1 MEKLAEV
8 CRASEGLSL
17 ATPYKQVDVTYTTNV
32 EEATRWW
39 EELTSRGGEGKV
51 VKPLEFVVRGRRGL
65 TQPPPESRRKKKQL
79 LVVDRSFDIR
89 TYQEITELPKILQ
102 N

>member
-8 CRASEGLSL
+8 CRASDGLLL

-39 EELTSRGGEGKV
+39 EELTSRGGEGMV
-51 VKPLEFVVRGRRGL
+51 VKALEFVVRGQRGL
-65 TQPPPESRRKKKQL
+65 TQPPPESRRKKR
-79 LVVDRSFDIR
+79 RSSCS
-89 TYQEITELPKILQ
+89 
-102 N
+102 